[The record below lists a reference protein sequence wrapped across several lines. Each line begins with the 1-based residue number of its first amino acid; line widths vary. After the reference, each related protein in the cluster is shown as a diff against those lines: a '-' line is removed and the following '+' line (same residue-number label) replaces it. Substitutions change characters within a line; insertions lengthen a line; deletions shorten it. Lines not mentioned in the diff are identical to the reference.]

1 MVDID
6 MGLSILFSSERRM
19 SVVMAL
25 VFLPWMAGVLFTAW
39 GWAALTSSGLRGVY
53 EIKVG
58 ATGCERP
65 KSLQIGRRGCNNAGP

>member
-25 VFLPWMAGVLFTAW
+25 VFLPRMAVVLFTAW
-39 GWAALTSSGLRGVY
+39 GWAALPSSGSDLSFSN
-53 EIKVG
+53 
-58 ATGCERP
+58 C
-65 KSLQIGRRGCNNAGP
+65 LC